1 MKIGYTMNDI
11 SNKDDIKTLVDRF
24 YEKVNSDELLSP
36 IFNDH
41 AEVDW
46 PEHLPTMY
54 NFWNSLLLGS
64 MEYKGQPFPKHMT
77 LPVTK
82 EHFERWIQLFTAT
95 LEENFEGPKANE
107 ALERAMN
114 IARVFMTKMGL
125 L

>member
-1 MKIGYTMNDI
+1 MNDI
-11 SNKDDIKTLVDRF
+11 SNKEDIKTLVDRF
-24 YEKVNSDELLSP
+24 YDKVNSDELLSP

-46 PEHLPTMY
+46 PKHLPTMY
-54 NFWNSLLLGS
+54 DFWNSLLLGS
-64 MEYKGQPFPKHMT
+64 MEYKGQPFPKHMN

-95 LEENFEGPKANE
+95 LEENFTGPKADE
-107 ALERAMN
+107 ALARAMN
-114 IARVFMTKMGL
+114 IARVFMSKMGL

>member
-1 MKIGYTMNDI
+1 MKDLF
-11 SNKDDIKTLVDRF
+11 NKDDIRLLVDRF
-24 YEKVNSDELLSP
+24 YEKVNDDPLLSP

-46 PEHLPTMY
+46 PEHLPVMY
-54 NFWNSLLLGS
+54 DFWNSLLFGS

-82 EHFERWIQLFTAT
+82 EHFERWLQLFTAT
-95 LEENFEGPKANE
+95 LEENFNGPKADE
-107 ALERAMN
+107 ALERATN

-125 L
+125 LS